1 VREKSD
7 GTRARDA
14 RSRFAIRATRRDA
27 RSRDATRRAIA
38 RESPAAIER

>member
-27 RSRDATRRAIA
+27 TRRAIA

>member
-14 RSRFAIRATRRDA
+14 RSRFAIRATRR
-27 RSRDATRRAIA
+27 AIA

>member
-14 RSRFAIRATRRDA
+14 RSRFAIRD
-27 RSRDATRRAIA
+27 SRDATRRDAT

>member
-7 GTRARDA
+7 GTRDA
-14 RSRFAIRATRRDA
+14 RSRFAIRATR
-27 RSRDATRRAIA
+27 RDATRRAIA

>member
-14 RSRFAIRATRRDA
+14 RSRFAIRA
-27 RSRDATRRAIA
+27 IA

>member
-14 RSRFAIRATRRDA
+14 RFAIRDSRDATRRDA
-27 RSRDATRRAIA
+27 RSR
-38 RESPAAIER
+38 AAIER